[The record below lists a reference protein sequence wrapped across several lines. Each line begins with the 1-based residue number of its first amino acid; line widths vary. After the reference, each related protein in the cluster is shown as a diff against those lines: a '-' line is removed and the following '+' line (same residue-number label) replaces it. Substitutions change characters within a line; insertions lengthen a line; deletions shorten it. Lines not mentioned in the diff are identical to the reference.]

1 MTALRYDHFSISN
14 YKHIAMTTH
23 LKPLKIF
30 STLAVRNV
38 LKTIT
43 PELENV
49 TGRAIEF
56 DYGATMQLSERIRA
70 GSRGDIILA
79 VASSIDELASEGIL
93 RPSSRVDLVSS
104 DVAMAVKKG
113 ATAPDISSVEALTAT
128 LLATPSIV
136 MSKQGASGLYFA
148 GLIKRLGVEREVLA
162 KATVLAEGLTGEPVA
177 RGEAVLAVQQ
187 MSELMQV
194 AGIDIFAKL
203 PPAAQQSTIFSLGVF
218 KDSTEDEAIEK
229 IIALMRT
236 PAVIEVIRSQ
246 GLDPI

>member
-1 MTALRYDHFSISN
+1 MTSN
-14 YKHIAMTTH
+14 

-43 PELENV
+43 PDIEHV
-49 TGRAIEF
+49 TGRAVEF
-56 DYGATMQLSERIRA
+56 DYGATVQLCERIRA
-70 GSRGDIILA
+70 GARGDIVFA
-79 VASSIDELASEGIL
+79 VANAIDELAGEGIL
-93 RPSSRVDLVSS
+93 RASSRIDLVSS
-104 DVAMAVKKG
+104 DVGMAVKQG
-113 ATAPDISSVEALTAT
+113 ASAPDISTVEALKAT

-148 GLIKRLGVEREVLA
+148 GLIKRLGIEQEVLA

-194 AGIDIFAKL
+194 SGINIFAKL
-203 PPAAQQSTIFSLGVF
+203 PPAAQQSTIFSLGIF
-218 KDSTEDEAIEK
+218 KESTEDQAISA
-229 IIALMRT
+229 IAALMRT
-236 PAVIEVIRSQ
+236 PAVIEVIRGQ
-246 GLDPI
+246 GLDPL

>member
-1 MTALRYDHFSISN
+1 MTS
-14 YKHIAMTTH
+14 K

-38 LKTIT
+38 LKSIT
-43 PELENV
+43 PDIERV

-56 DYGATMQLSERIRA
+56 DYGATVQLCERIRA
-70 GSRGDIILA
+70 GARGDIVFA
-79 VASSIDELASEGIL
+79 VANSIDELANETIL
-93 RPSSRVDLVSS
+93 HANRRIDLVSS
-104 DVAMAVKKG
+104 DVGMAVKQG
-113 ATAPDISSVEALTAT
+113 AKAPDISTVEALTAT

-148 GLIKRLGVEREVLA
+148 GLIKRLGIEKEVLA

-194 AGIDIFAKL
+194 CGIDIFAKL
-203 PPAAQQSTIFSLGVF
+203 PVGAQQSTIFSLGIF
-218 KDSTEDEAIEK
+218 KDSIEDQAISE
-229 IIALMRT
+229 IVALMRT
-236 PAVIEVIRSQ
+236 PAVVDVIRSQ
-246 GLDPI
+246 GLDPL

>member
-1 MTALRYDHFSISN
+1 MTSN
-14 YKHIAMTTH
+14 

-38 LKTIT
+38 LKSIT
-43 PELENV
+43 PDLERV

-56 DYGATMQLSERIRA
+56 DYGATVQLCERIRA
-70 GSRGDIILA
+70 GARGDIVFA
-79 VASSIDELASEGIL
+79 VANSIDELANEAIL
-93 RPSSRVDLVSS
+93 RANRRIDLVSS
-104 DVAMAVKKG
+104 DIGMAVKKG
-113 ATAPDISSVEALTAT
+113 AKAPDISTVEALTAT

-148 GLIKRLGVEREVLA
+148 GLIKRLGIEKEVLA

-194 AGIDIFAKL
+194 SGIDIFAKL
-203 PPAAQQSTIFSLGVF
+203 PAGAQQSTIFSLGIF
-218 KDSTEDEAIEK
+218 NDSTEDQAINE
-229 IIALMRT
+229 IVALMRT
-236 PAVIEVIRSQ
+236 PAVIDVIRSQ
-246 GLDPI
+246 GLDPL

>member
-1 MTALRYDHFSISN
+1 MTSN
-14 YKHIAMTTH
+14 

-38 LKTIT
+38 LKSIT
-43 PELENV
+43 PDLERV

-56 DYGATMQLSERIRA
+56 DYGATVQLCERIRA
-70 GSRGDIILA
+70 GARGDIVFA
-79 VASSIDELASEGIL
+79 VANSIDELANEAIL
-93 RPSSRVDLVSS
+93 RANRRIDLVSS
-104 DVAMAVKKG
+104 DVGMAVKKG
-113 ATAPDISSVEALTAT
+113 AKGPDISTVEALTAT

-148 GLIKRLGVEREVLA
+148 GLIKRLGIEKEVLA

-194 AGIDIFAKL
+194 SGIDIFAKL
-203 PPAAQQSTIFSLGVF
+203 PAGAQQSTIFSLGIF
-218 KDSTEDEAIEK
+218 KDSTEDQAINE
-229 IIALMRT
+229 IVALMRT
-236 PAVIEVIRSQ
+236 PAVIDVIRSQ
-246 GLDPI
+246 GLDPL

>member
-1 MTALRYDHFSISN
+1 MTSN
-14 YKHIAMTTH
+14 

-38 LKTIT
+38 LKSIT
-43 PELENV
+43 PDLERV

-56 DYGATMQLSERIRA
+56 DYGATVQLCERIRA
-70 GSRGDIILA
+70 GARGDIVFA
-79 VASSIDELASEGIL
+79 VANSIDELAKEAIL
-93 RPSSRVDLVSS
+93 RANRRIDLVSS
-104 DVAMAVKKG
+104 DIGMAVKKG
-113 ATAPDISSVEALTAT
+113 AKAPDISTVEALTAT

-148 GLIKRLGVEREVLA
+148 GLIKRLGIEKEVLA

-194 AGIDIFAKL
+194 SGIDIFAKL
-203 PPAAQQSTIFSLGVF
+203 PAGAQQSTIFSLGIF
-218 KDSTEDEAIEK
+218 NDSTEDQAINE
-229 IIALMRT
+229 IVALMRT
-236 PAVIEVIRSQ
+236 PAVIDVIRSQ
-246 GLDPI
+246 GLDPL